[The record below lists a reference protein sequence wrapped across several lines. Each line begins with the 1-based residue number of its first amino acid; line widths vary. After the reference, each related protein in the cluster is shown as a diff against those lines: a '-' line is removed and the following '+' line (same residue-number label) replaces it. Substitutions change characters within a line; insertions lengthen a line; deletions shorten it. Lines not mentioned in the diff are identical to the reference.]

1 MDYELYDETSVL
13 LNESHSNTLIKNPWN
28 IESDGS
34 MDNNEE
40 YFDWNP
46 LKIDEENHVENGHQ
60 RSHRKRKL
68 PMIETN
74 NAIKINKSKNFKLDN
89 DPLSA
94 EEKKRAAPQ
103 NGTFYF

>member
-13 LNESHSNTLIKNPWN
+13 LNESHSDTLMKNPWN

-46 LKIDEENHVENGHQ
+46 LKIDEDNVESAHNQ
-60 RSHRKRKL
+60 RAQRKRKL
-68 PMIETN
+68 PIIETN
-74 NAIKINKSKNFKLDN
+74 NATKINKNKSFKLNHDS
-89 DPLSA
+89 PSP
-94 EEKKRAAPQ
+94 EEKKRVSAQ
-103 NGTFYF
+103 NGMFYL